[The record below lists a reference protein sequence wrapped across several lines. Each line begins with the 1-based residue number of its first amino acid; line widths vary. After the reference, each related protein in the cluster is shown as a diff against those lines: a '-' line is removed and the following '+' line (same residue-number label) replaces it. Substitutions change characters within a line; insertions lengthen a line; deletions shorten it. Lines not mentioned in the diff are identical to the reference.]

1 MGILPDTTKSS
12 VLPNALRK
20 SPLFAGHRGVQS
32 KSPDEHQ
39 VTAQHRM
46 SPMLKFESLIFDNGF
61 ADLPEAYFSRVTPT
75 PVPDPYLVCH
85 SPEALALLDLDATEI
100 TRPELIAT
108 LAGNQ
113 LLPGMDT
120 LAALYAGHQFGHYV
134 PQLGDGRAILLGEI
148 RNAAGEGWEIQLKG
162 AGRTPYSRG
171 GDGRAVLRSS
181 IREFLC
187 SEAMHAL
194 GIPTTRAL
202 CIVGSDLP
210 VYREDVETAAIVT
223 RLAPSFVRFGS
234 FEVFY
239 YRNQIDAIKQLADY
253 VITRYY
259 PDLAL
264 RDEPYTALLHEVCRR
279 TAELMAQWQAVGFSH
294 GVMNT
299 DNMSILGLTLDY
311 GPFGFLDAFNPGY
324 ICNHSD
330 TGGRYAFDQQPDVAA
345 WNITKLAQTFVPLLS
360 VEAASAAIADYPQTF
375 GQSYL
380 RRMTTK
386 FGLPLNSHTP
396 SLVMDALQLLAQ
408 NQVDYTRFMRR
419 LCEFDSKDTSRN
431 TPLRDLFLD
440 RAAFDAWAIRYAA
453 ALQQVAS
460 HDAERG
466 AAMRAVNPKYILRN
480 HLAETAIRRATDT
493 RDYSEIARLHAL
505 LSRPF
510 DEQPEHAAYAAEPPD
525 WARQIEVSCS
535 S

>member
-1 MGILPDTTKSS
+1 MPKL
-12 VLPNALRK
+12 
-20 SPLFAGHRGVQS
+20 
-32 KSPDEHQ
+32 
-39 VTAQHRM
+39 
-46 SPMLKFESLIFDNGF
+46 ESLTFDNGF
-61 ADLPEAYFSRVTPT
+61 ARLPETYYSRVCPT

-85 SPEALALLDLDATEI
+85 SPEALALLDLDASEI
-100 TRPELIAT
+100 TRPELIHT

-113 LLPGMDT
+113 LLPGMDAI
-120 LAALYAGHQFGHYV
+120 AALYAGHQFGHFV
-134 PQLGDGRAILLGEI
+134 PQLGDGRAILLGEVK
-148 RNAAGEGWEIQLKG
+148 NAAGAGWELQLKG

-202 CIVGSDLP
+202 CIVGSDRP
-210 VYREDVETAAIVT
+210 VYREDEETAALVT

-239 YRNQIDAIKQLADY
+239 YRNQIEPIKQLADY
-253 VITRYY
+253 VIARYY
-259 PDLAL
+259 PELAT
-264 RDEPYTALLHEVCRR
+264 RAEPYAELLREVTRR

-311 GPFGFLDAFNPGY
+311 GPFGFLDAFDPGY

-345 WNITKLAQTFVPLLS
+345 WNITKLAQTLVPLLS
-360 VEAASAAIADYPQTF
+360 VEAASAAIADYPQQF
-375 GQSYL
+375 GQAYIA
-380 RRMTTK
+380 RMAAK
-386 FGLPLNSHTP
+386 FGLPASGETVPL
-396 SLVMDALQLLAQ
+396 LMDALQLLAQ
-408 NQVDYTRFMRR
+408 NHVDYTIFMRR
-419 LCEFDSKDTSRN
+419 LCDFDSAAGAAN
-431 TPLRDLFLD
+431 APLRDVFLD
-440 RAAFDAWAIRYAA
+440 RAAFDAWAVRYAA
-453 ALQQVAS
+453 ALRQQGS
-460 HDAERG
+460 NDIERG
-466 AAMRAVNPKYILRN
+466 QAMRAVNPKYILRN
-480 HLAETAIRRATDT
+480 HRADVAIRRAADE
-493 RDYSEIARLHAL
+493 RDYSEINRLHQL
-505 LSRPF
+505 LTRPF
-510 DEQPEHAAYAAEPPD
+510 DEQPENEAYAAEPPD

>member
-1 MGILPDTTKSS
+1 MPKL
-12 VLPNALRK
+12 
-20 SPLFAGHRGVQS
+20 
-32 KSPDEHQ
+32 
-39 VTAQHRM
+39 
-46 SPMLKFESLIFDNGF
+46 ESLRFDNGF
-61 ADLPEAYFSRVTPT
+61 ARLPETYYSRVCPT

-85 SPEALALLDLDATEI
+85 SPEALLLLDLDESEI
-100 TRPELIAT
+100 SRPELIET

-113 LLPGMDT
+113 MLPGMDAI
-120 LAALYAGHQFGHYV
+120 AALYAGHQFGHYV
-134 PQLGDGRAILLGEI
+134 PQLGDGRAILLGEV
-148 RNAAGEGWEIQLKG
+148 RNAAGEGWEVQLKG

-202 CIVGSDLP
+202 CIVGSDRT
-210 VYREDVETAAIVT
+210 VYREDEETAALVT

-239 YRNQIDAIKQLADY
+239 YRNQVEPLRQLADY
-253 VITRYY
+253 VIARYY
-259 PDLAL
+259 PELAA
-264 RDEPYTALLHEVCRR
+264 RAEPYAELLREVTRR

-311 GPFGFLDAFNPGY
+311 GPFGFLDAFDPGF

-330 TGGRYAFDQQPDVAA
+330 SGGRYAFDQQPDVAA
-345 WNITKLAQTFVPLLS
+345 WNITKLAQALVPLLS
-360 VEAASAAIADYPQTF
+360 VETASAAISDYPQQF
-375 GQSYL
+375 GQAYL
-380 RRMTTK
+380 ERMAAK
-386 FGLPLNSHTP
+386 FGLTPGGETVPLI
-396 SLVMDALQLLAQ
+396 MDALQLLAQ
-408 NQVDYTRFMRR
+408 NPVDYTIFMRR
-419 LCEFDSKDTSRN
+419 LCDFDSTAGALN

-440 RAAFDAWAIRYAA
+440 RAAFDAWAARYAA
-453 ALQQVAS
+453 ALGQQGS
-460 HDAERG
+460 IDAERS

-480 HLAETAIRRATDT
+480 HLAEVAIRRAADH
-493 RDYSEIARLHAL
+493 RDYSEISRLHNL
-505 LSRPF
+505 LAHPF
-510 DEQPEHAAYAAEPPD
+510 DEQPELDAYAAEPPD
-525 WARQIEVSCS
+525 WAKKIEVSCS

>member
-1 MGILPDTTKSS
+1 MP
-12 VLPNALRK
+12 
-20 SPLFAGHRGVQS
+20 
-32 KSPDEHQ
+32 
-39 VTAQHRM
+39 
-46 SPMLKFESLIFDNGF
+46 KFESLTFDNGF
-61 ADLPEAYFSRVTPT
+61 ARLPEAYYSRVCPT
-75 PVPDPYLVCH
+75 PVPDPYLVCY
-85 SPEALALLDLDATEI
+85 SPEALVLLDLDEREM
-100 TRPELIAT
+100 TRPELIET

-113 LLPGMDT
+113 LLPGMDA

-134 PQLGDGRAILLGEI
+134 PQLGDGRAILLGEV
-148 RNAAGEGWEIQLKG
+148 RNAAGEGWEVQLKG

-202 CIVGSDLP
+202 CIVGSDRP
-210 VYREDVETAAIVT
+210 VYREDAETAALVT

-239 YRNQIDAIKQLADY
+239 YRNQVESIKHLADY
-253 VITRYY
+253 VIARYY
-259 PDLAL
+259 PELAMLADPYPEFL
-264 RDEPYTALLHEVCRR
+264 RLVTLR

-311 GPFGFLDAFNPGY
+311 GPFGFLDAFEPGY

-345 WNITKLAQTFVPLLS
+345 WNLTKLAQALVPLMS
-360 VEAASAAIADYPQTF
+360 VETASGAIGEYPQAF
-375 GQSYL
+375 GKAYL
-380 RRMTTK
+380 ERMAAK
-386 FGLPLNSHTP
+386 FGLPPGGDTSGLI
-396 SLVMDALQLLAQ
+396 MEALQLLAQ
-408 NQVDYTRFMRR
+408 NRVDYTLFLRR
-419 LCEFDSKDTSRN
+419 LCDFDSATGASN

-440 RAAFDAWAIRYAA
+440 RAGFDAWAARYAA
-453 ALQQVAS
+453 ALRQLGS
-460 HDAERG
+460 SDAARRQT
-466 AAMRAVNPKYILRN
+466 MRAVNPKYILRN
-480 HLAETAIRRATDT
+480 HLAEIAIRRAADE
-493 RDYSEIARLHAL
+493 RDYSEVNRLHAL
-505 LSRPF
+505 LTRPF
-510 DEQPEHAAYAAEPPD
+510 DEQPEYEAYAAEPPD
-525 WARQIEVSCS
+525 WARKIEVSCS